1 LTTKDQID
9 IKILDTLQNEFPL
22 EERPFLALA
31 RQLGISEADVLE
43 RIAAMKASG
52 LIRRIGGIFDSG
64 RMGYY
69 STLCAM
75 EVPAGRIS
83 EVGEII
89 NRLPGVT
96 HNYLR
101 DHAFNIWFTLTAS
114 SPEKAARILSELE
127 KDLGLPISSMPTLKV
142 YKIKVSFEV
151 GASDEA

>member
-1 LTTKDQID
+1 MTVKDQID
-9 IKILDTLQNEFPL
+9 GKILDILQNEFPL
-22 EERPFLALA
+22 EERPFLAIA
-31 RQLGISEADVLE
+31 GQMGISEADVLE

-69 STLCAM
+69 STLCAI
-75 EVPAGRIS
+75 EVPSDRIA
-83 EVGEII
+83 EVGQLI

-101 DHAFNIWFTLTAS
+101 DHEYNMWFTLTAA
-114 SPEKAARILSELE
+114 SPEKAASILAELE
-127 KDLGLPISSMPTLKV
+127 KAIGLPITSMPTQKV

-151 GASDEA
+151 GSGHEA

>member
-1 LTTKDQID
+1 MVTKDQID
-9 IKILDTLQNEFPL
+9 IKILDILQNDFPL
-22 EERPFLALA
+22 VERPFQALA
-31 RQLGISEADVLE
+31 GKLGISEAEVLE

-69 STLCAM
+69 STLCAV
-75 EVPAGRIS
+75 EVPRERIVA
-83 EVGEII
+83 VGQLI

-101 DHAFNIWFTLTAS
+101 DHAYNMWFTLTAA
-114 SPEKAARILSELE
+114 SPEKAASILAELE
-127 KDLGLPISSMPTLKV
+127 KEIGLPVTSMPTQKV

-151 GASDEA
+151 GAGHEA

>member
-1 LTTKDQID
+1 LVTKDQID
-9 IKILDTLQNEFPL
+9 IKILDILQNDFPL
-22 EERPFLALA
+22 VERPFQALA
-31 RQLGISEADVLE
+31 GKLGISEAEVLE

-69 STLCAM
+69 STLCAV
-75 EVPAGRIS
+75 EVPRERIVA
-83 EVGEII
+83 VGQLI

-101 DHAFNIWFTLTAS
+101 DHAYNMWFTLTAA
-114 SPEKAARILSELE
+114 SPEKAASILAELE
-127 KDLGLPISSMPTLKV
+127 KEIGLPVTSMPTQKV

-151 GASDEA
+151 GAGHEA